1 MLQGIETIFDDLEQ
15 MLHHLKKK
23 SYEANTEVFVRENGF
38 YFEEMKEY
46 VEAAVEELAQCFVNA
61 VDKKFKDKKGKI
73 SARTQMDL
81 NFFMIYYVF
90 PTILKLESP
99 DAKRIADG
107 ICKVWSRTFK
117 ESDIQYTDYDTL
129 YASFREKIF
138 GIF

>member
-46 VEAAVEELAQCFVNA
+46 VEAAEDKDAAVDELAQCLVNA
-61 VDKKFKDKKGKI
+61 VDKKFKNKKGKI

-81 NFFMIYYVF
+81 NFFIMY
-90 PTILKLESP
+90 
-99 DAKRIADG
+99 
-107 ICKVWSRTFK
+107 
-117 ESDIQYTDYDTL
+117 
-129 YASFREKIF
+129 FRRF
-138 GIF
+138 